1 VRLHVEKRAGAA
13 VRKAAD
19 IIETVVSG
27 QREIQRKTLALPTG
41 RTMIPLYA
49 ELARRKAAKQLDV
62 SGARTFN
69 LDELLL
75 PLPHPASF
83 SSYMDLHA
91 WHPLGIRDHDIPRVT
106 ADLAAECRRYD
117 EAIAAAGGIDL
128 AVVGV
133 GADGHVGYNL
143 PGPTHQETHVVDLPD
158 YLAETLGVPANLRPL
173 RALTMGLGPIRR
185 ARHLLMLATTVD
197 KQAAVRSI
205 LDGPE
210 DPQWPCSLLRGHSNF
225 DLVVTAE
232 VLAV

>member
-1 VRLHVEKRAGAA
+1 MRLHVEKRAGAA

-19 IIETVVSG
+19 IIEAGVNG
-27 QREIQRKTLALPTG
+27 QRMILALPTG

-91 WHPLGIRDHDIPRVT
+91 WHPLALRDTDIPKAT
-106 ADLAAECRRYD
+106 DDPAAECSRYD
-117 EAIAAAGGIDL
+117 AAIAAAGGIDL

-133 GADGHVGYNL
+133 GVDGHVGYNL
-143 PGPTHQETHVVDLPD
+143 PGPAHQETHMVELPD
-158 YLAETLGVPANLRPL
+158 SLAQTLGVPASLRPL
-173 RALTMGLGPIRR
+173 RAITMGLGPIRR

-197 KQAAVRSI
+197 KRAAVRSI

-210 DPQWPCSLLRGHSNF
+210 DPRWPCSLLRGHSNF

-232 VLAV
+232 LLAV

>member
-1 VRLHVEKRAGAA
+1 MRLHVEKRAGAA

-19 IIETVVSG
+19 IIETLVSG
-27 QREIQRKTLALPTG
+27 QRRVLALPTG

-49 ELARRKAAKQLDV
+49 ELARRRAAKQLDV
-62 SGARTFN
+62 SGARAFN

-83 SSYMDLHA
+83 SSYMKVHA
-91 WHPLGIRDHDIPRVT
+91 WHPLALQDTDIPRT
-106 ADLAAECRRYD
+106 TEDPLAECRRYD

-128 AVVGV
+128 AIVGV

-143 PGPTHQETHVVDLPD
+143 PGPANQETHVVELPD
-158 YLAETLGVPANLRPL
+158 SLAETLGVSANLRPL
-173 RALTMGLGPIRR
+173 RAITMGLGPIRR
-185 ARHLLMLATTVD
+185 ARHLLMLATTAD
-197 KQAAVRSI
+197 KRAAVSSI

-210 DPQWPCSLLRGHSNF
+210 DPQWPCSLLRGHPNF

-232 VLAV
+232 LLSA

>member
-1 VRLHVEKRAGAA
+1 MRLHVEKRAGAA

-19 IIETVVSG
+19 IIEQGASG
-27 QREIQRKTLALPTG
+27 QELVLALPTG

-49 ELARRKAAKQLDV
+49 ELARRKAAKQLDL

-83 SSYMDLHA
+83 SSYMNLHA
-91 WHPLGIRDHDIPRVT
+91 WHPLALRDTDIPRT
-106 ADLAAECRRYD
+106 TDDPAAECRRYD

-128 AVVGV
+128 AIVGV

-143 PGPTHQETHVVDLPD
+143 PGLAHQETHVVDLPNS
-158 YLAETLGVPANLRPL
+158 LAEMLGVPANLRPL
-173 RALTMGLGPIRR
+173 RAITMGLGPIRR
-185 ARHLLMLATTVD
+185 ARHLLMLATTAD
-197 KQAAVRSI
+197 KRAAVRSI

-232 VLAV
+232 LLSA